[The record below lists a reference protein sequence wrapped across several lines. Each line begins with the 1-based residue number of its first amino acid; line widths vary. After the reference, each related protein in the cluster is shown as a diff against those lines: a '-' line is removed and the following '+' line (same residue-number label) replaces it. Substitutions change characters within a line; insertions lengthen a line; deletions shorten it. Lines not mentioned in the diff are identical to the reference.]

1 MIAGWYHVAGSRGVA
16 PAWLQMS
23 STTACRIEGGSP
35 VGTMMYP
42 SASRALRLGSRTA
55 GMGCALLQLPSP
67 SFIPAAVEPPP
78 QHPRT
83 GPGSPGGARDRTAC
97 FGAQIVRAW
106 PATARLPG
114 WCGPQEAAFEQ
125 DRHEQ
130 LTVAVLVE

>member
-42 SASRALRLGSRTA
+42 SASRSLRLGSGTA
-55 GMGCALLQLPSP
+55 GTGCALFQLPSP
-67 SFIPAAVEPPP
+67 SFMRAAVEPPT

-83 GPGSPGGARDRTAC
+83 GPGSPRR
-97 FGAQIVRAW
+97 RA
-106 PATARLPG
+106 G
-114 WCGPQEAAFEQ
+114 Q
-125 DRHEQ
+125 DRV
-130 LTVAVLVE
+130 LRGAARAGLASDGAV